1 MDRMSV
7 VPVDFDLDSYDY
19 ELPEE
24 QIAQTPAEKR
34 DASKLFVLNRSD
46 DSMELTR
53 FAELGNYLPEN
64 ALIVANNSK
73 VLPARIIGV
82 TPTGGRAEFLL
93 LTPLPLLQ
101 AGQDPDGWQSAPARG
116 LLRGSRRRKPGDM
129 LEFTDALR
137 IEVVS
142 VGAFGQSE
150 VLLHWRGDIAAIF
163 NAVGKPPLPPYI
175 KREAGESDTGRYQTV
190 FAKASKQGS
199 AAAPTAGL
207 HFTPELLDSLMKAGR
222 QWAEVTL
229 YVGYGTFSPV
239 REQDIRNH
247 EMHEEYVELP
257 EETAAAIVKAKQEGR
272 PVVAV
277 GTTSVR
283 TLEGVYGRLGEI
295 APYNGPVN
303 LFLKPG
309 SRFNVVDHMITNFHL
324 PKSSLL
330 IMISAYAGRERVL
343 KAYARALEQ
352 GCRFYSYGDA
362 MLIL

>member
-1 MDRMSV
+1 
-7 VPVDFDLDSYDY
+7 
-19 ELPEE
+19 
-24 QIAQTPAEKR
+24 
-34 DASKLFVLNRSD
+34 
-46 DSMELTR
+46 
-53 FAELGNYLPEN
+53 
-64 ALIVANNSK
+64 
-73 VLPARIIGV
+73 
-82 TPTGGRAEFLL
+82 
-93 LTPLPLLQ
+93 
-101 AGQDPDGWQSAPARG
+101 
-116 LLRGSRRRKPGDM
+116 M

-257 EETAAAIVKAKQEGR
+257 EGNSRGDCQSQTGGPSGGCRGNHLRTYPGGR
-272 PVVAV
+272 VRAV
-277 GTTSVR
+277 GRNRSLQR
-283 TLEGVYGRLGEI
+283 PRE
-295 APYNGPVN
+295 PV
-303 LFLKPG
+303 F
-309 SRFNVVDHMITNFHL
+309 
-324 PKSSLL
+324 
-330 IMISAYAGRERVL
+330 
-343 KAYARALEQ
+343 
-352 GCRFYSYGDA
+352 
-362 MLIL
+362 